1 MITRENALK
10 ILEDLKNSPNM
21 VKHALACGFAMR
33 DLCNK
38 LSSQSSQPS
47 QPSDPSI
54 WEIVG
59 LLHDADYE
67 ITNKSLDLHTE
78 ETTKKLKEI
87 NADEQIIDAIRGH
100 CDKADRKTLMAKSI
114 YAVDEL
120 TGLIVACA
128 LVQPDKKLSSVSVES
143 VLRKFKDK
151 SFAAGANRDQIKTC
165 ETELI
170 IPLQEFVLITLNAM
184 QEKSGELEL

>member
-1 MITRENALK
+1 MTKDDAIK
-10 ILEDLKNSPNM
+10 ILDKLGNSKNMANHG
-21 VKHALACGFAMR
+21 KAAGFAMATLYDYLKSKGQNTELTR
-33 DLCNK
+33 ED
-38 LSSQSSQPS
+38 
-47 QPSDPSI
+47 

-67 ITNKSLDLHTE
+67 KTNKSLELHTE
-78 ETTKKLKEI
+78 ETTKLLKESKADQTVI
-87 NADEQIIDAIRGH
+87 NAIRGH
-100 CDKADRKTLMAKSI
+100 CDKEPRKTLMAKSI

-128 LVQPDKKLSSVSVES
+128 LVQPDKKLKSVSVES

-165 ETELI
+165 ETELS
-170 IPLQEFVLITLNAM
+170 IPLEEFTSIILKSM
-184 QEKSGELEL
+184 QKKSEDLGLF